1 MPNPIWNKPSRNMVK
16 ILMRGM
22 TFSVGDGVGG
32 ELEKSLVSISLLER
46 SLAELSILFC
56 FSCL

>member
-22 TFSVGDGVGG
+22 TLSVGDGGGG
-32 ELEKSLVSISLLER
+32 ELEKSLVSISEVR
-46 SLAELSILFC
+46 AIAC
-56 FSCL
+56 RT